1 MLTFIVRKFS
11 QNLTE
16 YDIIQMNFESR
27 RVLFMGYL
35 QIGSVRLLDI
45 KVVREDKT
53 VPPKENGEK
62 SYITL
67 YDGMVEDAPEE
78 IKKMSYVGILAGTKT
93 TFEVE

>member
-1 MLTFIVRKFS
+1 MS
-11 QNLTE
+11 
-16 YDIIQMNFESR
+16 
-27 RVLFMGYL
+27 YL

-62 SYITL
+62 TYVTL
-67 YDGMVEDAPEE
+67 YDGMVKDAPKE
-78 IKKMSYVGILAGTKT
+78 IKEMSYIKILSGAKT